1 MQDAKPPEDVDDS
14 QDNYAV
20 SNAVVIDVPDVPIL
34 VILHWPQEQCEN
46 LQNQNMEGYN
56 RQHPCQT

>member
-34 VILHWPQEQCEN
+34 VILHWPQEQCKN

-56 RQHPCQT
+56 S

>member
-20 SNAVVIDVPDVPIL
+20 SDAVVIYVPDVPIL
-34 VILHWPQEQCEN
+34 VILHWPQEQCKN

-56 RQHPCQT
+56 S